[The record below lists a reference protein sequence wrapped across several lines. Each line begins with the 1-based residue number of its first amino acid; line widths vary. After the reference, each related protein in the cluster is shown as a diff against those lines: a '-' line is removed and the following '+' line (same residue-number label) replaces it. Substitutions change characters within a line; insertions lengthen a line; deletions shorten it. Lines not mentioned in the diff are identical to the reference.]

1 MRNLANLLVH
11 LFSRNGDLDRIYL
24 TSVHD
29 RCLFCEEEISETSAY
44 RNYRVCPYCRF
55 HYTLSARQ
63 RIELLAD
70 RRSFKESYKY
80 LSSVAPIAFSQ
91 RGSYRNLL
99 SQSQNRTGLT
109 EATVTGICRIGG
121 IRTMLVVLDFGF
133 MGGSMGSVVGEK
145 IALGLETAARRDLP
159 LVALVT
165 GGGARIQEG
174 VLSLMQMAKTVTAA
188 NRFKEKGAPFIVVL
202 ANPSTGQ
209 AYASFANLAD
219 VILAEPGSLI
229 GLSPLRTLREA
240 SEAPLPQDAHTAEAH
255 LHHGL
260 LDNVVDRESL
270 QPRLATLLRVLTAQK
285 LGKGEFKPPA
295 RTRSRPGPGPEAWES
310 VTAARN
316 GERPSATFY
325 IRSILEPFVELHG
338 DRLSSDDRSI
348 IAGVGYLCGEPVAVI
363 GQQRPYS
370 LDGERYHIYPD
381 GLRKAQRLIK
391 LATRFELP
399 LVTFIDTQG
408 ADPGLAAEEQ
418 GIGNAIATTLSM
430 MAEAPVPIVSVIIG
444 EGGQRRRAGA
454 GDFRPH
460 YYAAV
465 RHLLAH
471 FPEPDAGR
479 FLRRPGTGP
488 GGGGSPDADR
498 PGLPGVGHNRRHRNR
513 TGRGRPQQ
521 FPERGHR
528 PAKRHCAPTGSGS
541 PAFSRQADERPL
553 QEVPADGGK
562 ERLLSGSNGS
572 GSGTAVENLHHPPAR
587 RCQGAQPPEKGR
599 GDSIRNGVRNGIGNG
614 RSSGSGSRNRN
625 IADGSGLAARPIDR
639 QLGAAGLIPKRET
652 SGKGDADPSG
662 LQEIL
667 QQTEGRALRVGQ
679 GGEASDGRLPL
690 KGNDVGRR
698 DAD

>member
-29 RCLFCEEEISETSAY
+29 RCLFCEEEISETAAY

-188 NRFKEKGAPFIVVL
+188 NRFKQKGAPFIVVL

-444 EGGQRRRAGA
+444 EGGNEGA
-454 GDFRPH
+454 LALGISDRIIMQQYAIYSPISLNRTPGGSYGDPELDREAAEALMLTAQDCLELGIIDAIVTEPEGGAH
-460 YYAAV
+460 NNSRNAATALQSAIVRQLAAV
-465 RHLLAH
+465 SRLSQGKLMNARYKKFRQMGEKSAYSQEAMDREVELLLKISTT
-471 FPEPDAGR
+471 PRRSDARGR
-479 FLRRPGTGP
+479 SRRKRAAETVSETVSGTG
-488 GGGGSPDADR
+488 SET
-498 PGLPGVGHNRRHRNR
+498 V
-513 TGRGRPQQ
+513 
-521 FPERGHR
+521 
-528 PAKRHCAPTGSGS
+528 
-541 PAFSRQADERPL
+541 
-553 QEVPADGGK
+553 
-562 ERLLSGSNGS
+562 
-572 GSGTAVENLHHPPAR
+572 SGTVEVVEA
-587 RCQGAQPPEKGR
+587 APET
-599 GDSIRNGVRNGIGNG
+599 
-614 RSSGSGSRNRN
+614 
-625 IADGSGLAARPIDR
+625 
-639 QLGAAGLIPKRET
+639 ET
-652 SGKGDADPSG
+652 
-662 LQEIL
+662 
-667 QQTEGRALRVGQ
+667 
-679 GGEASDGRLPL
+679 LPMEV
-690 KGNDVGRR
+690 D
-698 DAD
+698 